1 MSILETAPL
10 LDPLLSALKYKSCV
24 LGVAGGTG
32 SGKTTVARA
41 ILDAVGEDRIAFI
54 EQDSYYRDVD
64 WRNEAE
70 LIHHNFDHPSAL
82 DDGLLVAHVAA
93 LKAGHPIEVP
103 IYDFVRHRRTARTR
117 RIEPQP
123 VILVEGILI
132 FVEPGLRELLD
143 FKIYVDT
150 DADLRLI
157 RRLGRDM
164 AERGR
169 TVQDVLRQYLETV
182 RPMHLEFVEPSKRWA
197 DIIIPEGGEPGG
209 ARDGHRPRRAA
220 PRGSEGVATYT
231 LRVVACFEA
240 AHHLTAYR
248 GAPEPTHGHS
258 WRVEAVLETA
268 GLDAEGMA
276 WDFVEVQGA
285 LRELAARLDHRDINS
300 VPPSTARARRPSGS
314 PPGSST
320 A

>member
-10 LDPLLSALKYKSCV
+10 LDPLLTGLKFKPCI

-41 ILDAVGEDRIAFI
+41 ILDGVGEDRITLI

-64 WRNEAE
+64 WRSETE
-70 LIHHNFDHPSAL
+70 LLHHNFDHPSAL
-82 DDGLLVAHVAA
+82 DNELLVSHIAA

-103 IYDFVRHRRTARTR
+103 IYDFVRHRRTLRTR
-117 RIEPQP
+117 RVEPQP
-123 VILVEGILI
+123 VILLEGILI
-132 FVEPGLRELLD
+132 FVEPNLRELLD

-197 DIIIPEGGEPGG
+197 DIIIPEGGENK
-209 ARDGHRPRRAA
+209 
-220 PRGSEGVATYT
+220 VA
-231 LRVVACFEA
+231 LEMVVA
-240 AHHLTAYR
+240 
-248 GAPEPTHGHS
+248 
-258 WRVEAVLETA
+258 RVEQLL
-268 GLDAEGMA
+268 GD
-276 WDFVEVQGA
+276 
-285 LRELAARLDHRDINS
+285 
-300 VPPSTARARRPSGS
+300 
-314 PPGSST
+314 
-320 A
+320 

>member
-10 LDPLLSALKYKSCV
+10 LDPLLAGLKFKPCV

-41 ILDAVGEDRIAFI
+41 ILDGVGEDRIALI

-64 WRNEAE
+64 WRSETE
-70 LIHHNFDHPSAL
+70 LLHHNFDHPSAI
-82 DDGLLVAHVAA
+82 DNELLVSHIAA

-103 IYDFVRHRRTARTR
+103 IYDFVRHRRTARTKR
-117 RIEPQP
+117 VEPQP
-123 VILVEGILI
+123 VILLEGILI
-132 FVEPGLRELLD
+132 FVEAGLRELLD

-197 DIIIPEGGEPGG
+197 DIIIPEGGENKVALEMVIAHVEQLLGG
-209 ARDGHRPRRAA
+209 R
-220 PRGSEGVATYT
+220 
-231 LRVVACFEA
+231 
-240 AHHLTAYR
+240 
-248 GAPEPTHGHS
+248 
-258 WRVEAVLETA
+258 
-268 GLDAEGMA
+268 
-276 WDFVEVQGA
+276 
-285 LRELAARLDHRDINS
+285 
-300 VPPSTARARRPSGS
+300 
-314 PPGSST
+314 
-320 A
+320 